1 MKINRSASLAGS
13 LSQDDE
19 GKKSENNR
27 TSDTSRRKL
36 QKRKLGLSGTLVCV
50 TWVGPRV
57 RSRIL
62 YPTLRR
68 QMRISGVYI
77 PIKPSQP

>member
-19 GKKSENNR
+19 GKKSENSR

-62 YPTLRR
+62 I
-68 QMRISGVYI
+68 ISDSMTSDEDIWSVY
-77 PIKPSQP
+77 SD